1 MSNAQIMT
9 FRHNWDARGQKR
21 YTHQM
26 MHNCVIHLAQI
37 YIYRDELIKIFPYHL
52 IGQIELGPV
61 DCINENL
68 GPVCSDHTLIHI
80 STIGS
85 DARWFLKIY
94 IFTVL
99 FMLFIDLQV
108 GPGYPSK
115 RVSQWS
121 SWTVNC
127 LSLGKK
133 GWRLMLWRCFDR
145 QATLHRCP
153 ESRSSDSA
161 ILHQCGSHR
170 QE

>member
-1 MSNAQIMT
+1 
-9 FRHNWDARGQKR
+9 
-21 YTHQM
+21 M
-26 MHNCVIHLAQI
+26 MYNCVRHLAQI
-37 YIYRDELIKIFPYHL
+37 YIYRDELIKIWVEAPSL
-52 IGQIELGPV
+52 IIWLGFWELGPV
-61 DCINENL
+61 DYINEIWDQFAVTILYNWVRCPVVFENL
-68 GPVCSDHTLIHI
+68 HFYS
-80 STIGS
+80 
-85 DARWFLKIY
+85 
-94 IFTVL
+94 L
-99 FMLFIDLQV
+99 FMLFSDLQV